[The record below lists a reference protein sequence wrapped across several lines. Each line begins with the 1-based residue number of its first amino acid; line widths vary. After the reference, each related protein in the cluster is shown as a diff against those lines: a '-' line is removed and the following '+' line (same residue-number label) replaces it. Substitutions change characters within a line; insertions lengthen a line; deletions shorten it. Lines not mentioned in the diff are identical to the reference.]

1 MVGLGLFVLLRLL
14 ATGGEPLTAR
24 LWLDL
29 AFALFFL
36 VRGGLYL
43 SNLRRTPRA
52 SAARATRPGG
62 RLASAR
68 LPGYRSRSPLSRS
81 ASNASDLQ
89 PARARPDDH
98 QQ

>member
-1 MVGLGLFVLLRLL
+1 MPIPTRNVVGLTLGTIMVGLGLFVLLRLL

-52 SAARATRPGG
+52 
-62 RLASAR
+62 
-68 LPGYRSRSPLSRS
+68 
-81 ASNASDLQ
+81 
-89 PARARPDDH
+89 
-98 QQ
+98 